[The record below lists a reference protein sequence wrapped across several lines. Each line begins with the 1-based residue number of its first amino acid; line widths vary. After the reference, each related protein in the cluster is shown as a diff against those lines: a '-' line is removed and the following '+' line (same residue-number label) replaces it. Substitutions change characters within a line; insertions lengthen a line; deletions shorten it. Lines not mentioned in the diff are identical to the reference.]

1 MRRQD
6 FITLLVISF
15 LFVLLVAP
23 PSQAAGLSPELES
36 TLLSLQD
43 QDEIS
48 VIVTLSEKAD
58 LRQMKGRDRRFLRS
72 TIIRALKEKAS
83 VTQSPVKAFLELR
96 RARKIKPLWLINGMA
111 ITAPARVIQEL
122 ANLPGIEEIRL
133 DETILAPVVAQSTS
147 AVPEWNLSAIRAPEL
162 WNLGYRGEGVVVA
175 TMDTGVDPNHPDLQ
189 AKWRGGANSWF
200 DPHGEHDS
208 PHDAHGHGTQVMG
221 VLVGGDAGG
230 TSIGVA
236 PGAQWIAVKIF
247 NDQGEA
253 PLSAIHQGF
262 QWLLDPDDDPNTDDA
277 PDIVNNSWG
286 LRDNVN
292 ECVLEF
298 QDDIQALRAAGIGVT
313 FSAGNAGPNPSTSI
327 SPANNPESLAV
338 GSVDSSLHIEL
349 QSSRGPSACGGGTY
363 PTMVAPGLNVRTSD
377 LTLGGTNTNPYTI
390 VSGTSFSAPHV
401 AGTMAL
407 LRGAL
412 SDLTV
417 SEMESVLTQ
426 SALDLGTSGPDNDYG
441 YGLADAFEAYLE
453 AHQLLFGQDIYDIIV
468 RYYHDILG
476 RDPEPG
482 GLESW
487 IAEIGRVN
495 SLGIDIKGGFA
506 TITKVFFNSEEY
518 LQKNKADSAYVE
530 DLYRSFLIR
539 VPSRAEIDSWID
551 LLMEGIRR
559 DGILNHFAFSEEFGL
574 LLEGIFGMNRN
585 RPENDLVNDFYRGF
599 LGRLPDTEGFN
610 YWLQIVRN
618 TQCLGS
624 EQVWDASYQM
634 AFEFVHS
641 TEYAS
646 QNKDNIG
653 YVEDLYDGIL
663 RRGPDIEG
671 LNFWVTSLVGETFT
685 RDQVLNFFVDSP
697 EFQQRVQELMDTGC
711 LQF

>member
-1 MRRQD
+1 MPKLIRLAITGYLLFIYSVFVAYAGSISPETQRVLQSLAPHEELSVI
-6 FITLLVISF
+6 ITLSDKADIHLFKERDRSLRRSKMIKALKGKADLTQRPLRIFLQNRMAKRITPLWIINGISAT
-15 LFVLLVAP
+15 LRAEAVR
-23 PSQAAGLSPELES
+23 ELES
-36 TLLSLQD
+36 Q
-43 QDEIS
+43 
-48 VIVTLSEKAD
+48 
-58 LRQMKGRDRRFLRS
+58 
-72 TIIRALKEKAS
+72 
-83 VTQSPVKAFLELR
+83 
-96 RARKIKPLWLINGMA
+96 
-111 ITAPARVIQEL
+111 
-122 ANLPGIEEIRL
+122 PGIEQIRL
-133 DETILAPVVAQSTS
+133 DEIIQAPLVTYGTS
-147 AVPEWNLSAIRAPEL
+147 AVPEWNISAIQAPEL
-162 WNLGYRGEGVVVA
+162 WNLGFTGQGVVVA
-175 TMDTGVDPNHPDLQ
+175 GMDTGVDVNHPDLLNR
-189 AKWRGGANSWF
+189 WRGGNNSWY
-200 DPHGEHDS
+200 DPNGQHAT
-208 PHDAHGHGTQVMG
+208 PHDASGHGTGTMG
-221 VLVGGDAGG
+221 IMVGGSAGG
-230 TSIGVA
+230 TAIGVA
-236 PGAQWIAVKIF
+236 PGAKWIAVKIY
-247 NDQGEA
+247 NDAGV
-253 PLSAIHQGF
+253 SSSSIIHQGF
-262 QWLLDPDDDPNTDDA
+262 QWFLDPDDDPNTDDA